1 MRCDRLLRQ
10 SEVDENENSVV
21 VAGCRGWAGC
31 LVPGGPLVIDVD
43 VKMECD

>member
-21 VAGCRGWAGC
+21 VAVAVDGLVVLCREGLW
-31 LVPGGPLVIDVD
+31 
-43 VKMECD
+43 